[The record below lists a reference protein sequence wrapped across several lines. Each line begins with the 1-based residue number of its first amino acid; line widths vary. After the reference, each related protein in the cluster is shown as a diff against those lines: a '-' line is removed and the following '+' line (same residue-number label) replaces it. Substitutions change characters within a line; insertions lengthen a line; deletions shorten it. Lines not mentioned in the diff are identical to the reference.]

1 LWSLARHSRLR
12 SDRHLLAAQAD
23 PATVA
28 AMTRGAAATKR
39 KTKTKIETK
48 IGKKKVENAE
58 VRR

>member
-1 LWSLARHSRLR
+1 MTTLR
-12 SDRHLLAAQAD
+12 AD

-48 IGKKKVENAE
+48 IGKKKKVENAE

>member
-1 LWSLARHSRLR
+1 MTTLR
-12 SDRHLLAAQAD
+12 AD
-23 PATVA
+23 PATVS
-28 AMTRGAAATKR
+28 AMTRGAATTKR